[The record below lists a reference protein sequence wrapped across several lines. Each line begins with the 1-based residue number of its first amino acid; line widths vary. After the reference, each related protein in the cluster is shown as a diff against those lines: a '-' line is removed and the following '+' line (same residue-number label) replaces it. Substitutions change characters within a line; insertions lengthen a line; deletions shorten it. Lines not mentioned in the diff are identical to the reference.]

1 MPNRRFNQGEQL
13 QSRGATTS
21 GTVRLRLRLHLI
33 RHAETEA
40 NSQRIV
46 IGQSDSPLTTLGM
59 AQATALGQS
68 DFIKSTPFWRTYTSD
83 LGRTVESL
91 RLLQLPLDQEVLV
104 EPRLRELAKGA
115 REGLPKHTTYDEAL
129 RMRGGRNGNG
139 DNEPPP
145 LLESEQAALGRLH
158 SWLEDVVLDAI
169 HDFTAPGSDVCNV
182 LAMSHSGCIRTL
194 VGAIQDETPP
204 VLIPNVSVTII
215 ELLVESAAG
224 NEDDGTCNFSAM
236 WRDAKLAKRCWC
248 PHLEELEGLSK

>member
-1 MPNRRFNQGEQL
+1 MPNRRFNQGEPL
-13 QSRGATTS
+13 PSRGTTTS
-21 GTVRLRLRLHLI
+21 GGPVRLRLRLHLI

-40 NSQRIV
+40 NSKRIV
-46 IGQSDSPLTTLGM
+46 IGQSDSPLTAAGM

-83 LGRTVESL
+83 LGRTVESI
-91 RLLQLPLDQEVLV
+91 RLLQLPLDRDVIV

-129 RMRGGRNGNG
+129 RIHGGRNASS
-139 DNEPPP
+139 DHEPPP

-169 HDFTAPGSDVCNV
+169 HDFRGSDVCNV

-204 VLIPNVSVTII
+204 VLIPNASVTII
-215 ELLVESAAG
+215 ELLVDSAAG

-248 PHLEELEGLSK
+248 PHLEELEGLSQ